1 MTATHPDASEAV
13 VATVAPYVGACPT
26 EAPTLTGDR
35 IALRAIRPADVNDIV
50 DISVY
55 DGVVAS
61 CTAEAR
67 AMLQRIVADAV
78 RGDTVHW
85 GITRTGSDTVVGTIG
100 FYRGFAD
107 GTGEV
112 GYVLRAP
119 FRRQGL
125 MREALGLV
133 VAFGFR
139 RLGLTRIVARTDPAN
154 DASIALL
161 GSIGFEP
168 LPSDGVT
175 QEFGLRDGR
184 RAVAAPP
191 SD

>member
-1 MTATHPDASEAV
+1 MTATHPDAS
-13 VATVAPYVGACPT
+13 
-26 EAPTLTGDR
+26 
-35 IALRAIRPADVNDIV
+35 
-50 DISVY
+50 
-55 DGVVAS
+55 
-61 CTAEAR
+61 
-67 AMLQRIVADAV
+67 
-78 RGDTVHW
+78 
-85 GITRTGSDTVVGTIG
+85 
-100 FYRGFAD
+100 
-107 GTGEV
+107 EV

-139 RLGLTRIVARTDPAN
+139 RLGLTRIVARTGPAN